1 MTILKKNKK
10 IKKNK
15 ENMWGKLR
23 LDYQSAQ
30 YWKNKFDKDNFKKQT
45 IRGNIAA
52 KQKLY
57 RRNTVAIYIVFLK
70 KKTTKL
76 NSQPT

>member
-1 MTILKKNKK
+1 
-10 IKKNK
+10 
-15 ENMWGKLR
+15 MWG
-23 LDYQSAQ
+23 
-30 YWKNKFDKDNFKKQT
+30 
-45 IRGNIAA
+45 NIEA

-57 RRNTVAIYIVFLK
+57 RRNTVAIHIVFFL

>member
-1 MTILKKNKK
+1 
-10 IKKNK
+10 
-15 ENMWGKLR
+15 MW
-23 LDYQSAQ
+23 
-30 YWKNKFDKDNFKKQT
+30 
-45 IRGNIAA
+45 GNIAA

-57 RRNTVAIYIVFLK
+57 RRNTVAIHI

>member
-1 MTILKKNKK
+1 
-10 IKKNK
+10 
-15 ENMWGKLR
+15 MW
-23 LDYQSAQ
+23 
-30 YWKNKFDKDNFKKQT
+30 
-45 IRGNIAA
+45 GNIAA

-57 RRNTVAIYIVFLK
+57 KENTVAIHIVFL